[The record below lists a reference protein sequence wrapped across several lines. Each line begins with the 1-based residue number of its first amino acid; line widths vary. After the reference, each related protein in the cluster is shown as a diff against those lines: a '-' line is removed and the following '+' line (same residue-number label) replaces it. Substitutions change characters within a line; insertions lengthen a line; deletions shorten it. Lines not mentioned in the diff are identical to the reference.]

1 MTKMELNRQYKKDRE
16 AAFNEIQ
23 KALTEKITELAY
35 WSQDF
40 VKDKKDGLILP
51 DHVKLTEVFRWPASM
66 SYAAGD
72 LRDGKVG
79 LKEIF
84 SKVSGRYEGKNPQQI
99 IGVADDFIR
108 SADAKLDGRKSAFE
122 DMYKLLEVAER
133 DFDLTYK
140 PLSKDSLDYWHKKH
154 PIEPQHLEYAFRENQ
169 RHFMKESISEMR
181 KFLGEVEAGTFK
193 AKPAPNA
200 GPKAPT
206 P

>member
-1 MTKMELNRQYKKDRE
+1 MATDRQYNKDRE
-16 AAFNEIQ
+16 DAFSEIQ
-23 KALTEKITELAY
+23 KAIGEKITELAY

-66 SYAAGD
+66 SYATSD
-72 LRDGKVG
+72 LKDGKKD
-79 LKEIF
+79 LKEVF
-84 SKVSGRYEGKNPQQI
+84 SKVSGRYEGKPQQV
-99 IGVADDFIR
+99 IGLADDFVR
-108 SADAKLDGRKSAFE
+108 SSQAKLDGRQSAFE

-140 PLSKDSLDYWHKKH
+140 PLSKDMLDYWHKKH
-154 PIEPQHLEYAFRENQ
+154 PIEPQHLEYAYRENQ
-169 RHFMKESISEMR
+169 RHFMKESINEMR
-181 KFLGEVEAGTFK
+181 KFLGEVQAGTFK

-200 GPKAPT
+200 APKAPT